1 VAVTQTV
8 STLSPLQLDAD
19 AEVLAEDLQEVIEQL
34 NWSAG
39 KRPVCHLAAD
49 TLSKAITGSAVVVR
63 RGTILTDADVQEIT
77 VGAVCSIAAGVTVDV
92 VFSIDAVTKT
102 LSLTDADDGTEVTDV
117 YDVATDLSGAT
128 GELEFTISVQRTSVA
143 GSPTL
148 DFVRIAEEAVDAAD
162 LPAPTND

>member
-1 VAVTQTV
+1 MAVTQAT
-8 STLSPLQLDAD
+8 STLTPMQFAGD
-19 AEVLAEDLQEVIEQL
+19 AEVLAEDIEEVIEQL

-39 KRPVCHLAAD
+39 KRPVCHLAVD
-49 TLSKAITGSAVVVR
+49 TLSKAISGSAVVVR
-63 RGTILTDADVQEIT
+63 RGTLLTDADVQEIT

-92 VFSIDAVTKT
+92 VFDIDGATKT
-102 LSLTDADDGTEVTDV
+102 LSLTDADDGTEVTDT

-148 DFVRIAEEAVDAAD
+148 DFARIAEEAVDAAD